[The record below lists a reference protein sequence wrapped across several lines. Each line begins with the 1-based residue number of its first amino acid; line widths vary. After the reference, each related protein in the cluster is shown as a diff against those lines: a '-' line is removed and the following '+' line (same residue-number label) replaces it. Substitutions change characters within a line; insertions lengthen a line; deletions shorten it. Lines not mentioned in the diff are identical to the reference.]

1 MKTTPYDKIPY
12 TKHIY
17 QQTQPNNLATIATLF
32 GMPPPPVE
40 TCRVLELGCAS
51 GINILAMAQAIPNGE
66 FVGIELSA
74 QQIQEGQNNI
84 RQLGLQN
91 ITLKQMDILDI
102 SAELGKFDYIVAH
115 GVYSWV
121 PPNVRGKILQI
132 CRHQLQPNGVAYV
145 SYNVLPGWHIEQTLR
160 EMMLYRTKHLTD
172 PTEKLKQAKALLNF
186 FVDTLKPKYD
196 SYSLSL
202 RKELHRVSQL
212 NENYFFHEYLEDNN
226 EAVFFYE
233 FIEHATQN
241 GLQYIT
247 DTTATFA
254 SLENFLEGA
263 DKLGMSLIEK
273 EQYFDFLRNTQFRA
287 TLLCHQQISLNRN
300 LVADKLSDFYI
311 AAPLKPASQNQST
324 AAEISEKLKHEMLE
338 RFDNLAGEAVL
349 SVASPLL
356 KAVCLCLGEVWPQSL
371 PFDSL
376 MLQVYKLLRL
386 VDRERGKEKQEND
399 GTGEAETGQRANGR
413 AQGPGGQGPGKL
425 DNKTEQ
431 TGLSPEEIDEVKTM
445 LLAFYLKNIV
455 ELSVY
460 PPQFTLNL
468 SEHPLAS
475 PIARLQS
482 EQGKQVTNLRYEEFS
497 LGFVTRQVLK
507 HLDGTHDRAA
517 LVEVLRKS
525 IENGELT
532 LYQGEGK
539 KALAEIGSEE
549 LHHYLSQQ
557 VQESLRSLANKAYLI
572 A

>member
-1 MKTTPYDKIPY
+1 MKTNIYDKIPY
-12 TKHIY
+12 IKHIY

-32 GMPPPPVE
+32 GMQPPPVE

-91 ITLKQMDILDI
+91 LTLKQMDILDI
-102 SAELGKFDYIVAH
+102 GAELGKFDYIVAH

-121 PPNVRGKILQI
+121 PPKVRDKILQI
-132 CRHQLQPNGVAYV
+132 CRHHLQPNGVAYV

-160 EMMLYRTKHLTD
+160 EMMLYRTRHLTD
-172 PTEKLKQAKALLNF
+172 PKEKLEQAKALLNF
-186 FVDTLKPKYD
+186 FVDAIKPRYD

-202 RKELHRVSQL
+202 RKELHRVTQL
-212 NENYFFHEYLEDNN
+212 NENYLFHEYLEDNN

-233 FIEHATQN
+233 FIEHANQN

-254 SLENFLEGA
+254 SIENFLEEA

-287 TLLCHQQISLNRN
+287 TLLCHQPISLNRN
-300 LVADKLSDFYI
+300 LAADKLSDFYI

-324 AAEISEKLKHEMLE
+324 AAEISEKVKHEMLE
-338 RFDNLAGEAVL
+338 QFNNLAGEAVL
-349 SVASPLL
+349 SVTSPLL

-371 PFDSL
+371 SFDSL
-376 MLQVYKLLRL
+376 ILQVYKLLRM
-386 VDRERGKEKQEND
+386 VDWERDKEQREKD
-399 GTGEAETGQRANGR
+399 GTGEQERGQRANG
-413 AQGPGGQGPGKL
+413 QGPEGQGAEKKE
-425 DNKTEQ
+425 NEIYQ
-431 TGLSPEEIDEVKTM
+431 TGLSPQEIDEVKTM

-468 SEHPLAS
+468 SEQPIAS

-482 EQGKQVTNLRYEEFS
+482 EQGKQVTNLRYEVFS
-497 LGFVTRQVLK
+497 LDFATRKVLK
-507 HLDGTHDRAA
+507 HLEGTHDRAA
-517 LVEVLRKS
+517 LLEILQKS
-525 IENGELT
+525 IENGDLT
-532 LYQGEGK
+532 LYQGEDK
-539 KALAEIGSEE
+539 KALTEIDSEE
-549 LHHYLSQQ
+549 LHHHLSQQ
-557 VQESLRSLANKAYLI
+557 IQEILHSLANKAYLV